1 MPIRINIKK
10 AKEIQ
15 KDRWRETRKPLLE
28 NLDIEFMKAVEA
40 GDTDEQQLIAAKKQ
54 ELRDITEVDLSEIND
69 VNELKDIW
77 PECLEV

>member
-54 ELRDITEVDLSEIND
+54 ELRDVTGFDLSEID
-69 VNELKDIW
+69 DANELKDVW
-77 PECLEV
+77 PECLKV